1 MSTQDKQPLLI
12 HKYIVQEIIPHFFT
26 SLCVLSAVLVVS
38 QLVRLSEVLIAFGI
52 TLENVFLPF
61 LFIVLPFLSFTIP
74 MALLFAVLLT
84 FSRLSADGEYTA
96 LLAAGFSLRRSA
108 VPVMVIAAVAY
119 GASALCATYLEPWG
133 RRELVQFYHRK
144 AQTELDN
151 MIRYRLQPGVFLD
164 DFLGYVL
171 YAEQI
176 SPDRSRLD
184 NVMVAPGR
192 RSQQAFTLLAP
203 TGSVSGSVEGGNL
216 KMSFDYGVIYSTRPN
231 SDQTSVIKFKKAEID
246 LLRIFQDQILG
257 DDAAS
262 DDYRSYSPGQLW
274 TYIGELKDAANRDD
288 SLYYKARYLLHQR
301 IAIPFAAI
309 VFAMFAMVL
318 GVQDQRRG
326 KSWTYAGA
334 IMTIVLGYVLM
345 MGFKWLAERGVLPAP
360 VAAWIPNFMLLGIAS
375 FLVYQ
380 KNRLPPSESTL
391 DPANIPWLN
400 RHLQKTKPA

>member
-1 MSTQDKQPLLI
+1 MSAPDKQPLLI
-12 HKYIVQEIIPHFFT
+12 HKYIVMEIIPHFFT

-96 LLAAGFSLRRSA
+96 MLAAGFSLARA
-108 VPVMVIAAVAY
+108 AMPVMAIAGCAY
-119 GASALCATYLEPWG
+119 FTAAMCASYLEPWG

-176 SPDRSRLD
+176 SPDKSRLD

-192 RSQQAFTLLAP
+192 RSKQTFTLLAP
-203 TGSVSGSVEGGNL
+203 TGAVSGSVERGNL
-216 KMSFDYGVIYSTRPN
+216 KMSFDYGVIYSTRPD
-231 SDQTSVIKFKKAEID
+231 STQTSVVKFKKAEID
-246 LLRIFQDQILG
+246 LLRIFQEQIFG
-257 DDAAS
+257 EDSAS
-262 DDYRSYSPGQLW
+262 DDYRSYTPVQLW
-274 TYIGELKDAANRDD
+274 SYIGELKTNIKRNEG
-288 SLYYKARYLLHQR
+288 LYYKARYLLHQR
-301 IAIPFAAI
+301 LAIPFAAV

-318 GVQDQRRG
+318 GVQDQRHG

-334 IMTIVLGYVLM
+334 ILTIVLGYVLM
-345 MGFKWLAERGVLPAP
+345 MGFKWLAERGSLAAP
-360 VAAWIPNFMLLGIAS
+360 LAAWIPNLLLLGLAG

-380 KNRLPPSESTL
+380 KNRLPPSESTI

-400 RHLQKTKPA
+400 RRLQKPKTA